1 MGPAGVEYVYKDE
14 LKKIRAGRAA
24 QLEAEIEARVSSGR
38 QGSRPVQRPKR
49 RSMWPLRPRRHLLAQ
64 RYEREIMNP
73 EEALS
78 LVLISEIVM
87 PATCANAGYSDGVLS
102 ETLHAGTDAS
112 GSARISLID
121 GRE

>member
-24 QLEAEIEARVSSGR
+24 QVEAEIEARVSSGLSGE
-38 QGSRPVQRPKR
+38 QASAEAEAAVDAAIKAEEA
-49 RSMWPLRPRRHLLAQ
+49 LLAQ

-78 LVLISEIVM
+78 LGSISEIVM
-87 PATCANAGYSDGVLS
+87 PADLRK
-102 ETLHAGTDAS
+102 TLPIQMAFCLRHYTPGPMQAVQ
-112 GSARISLID
+112 
-121 GRE
+121 REFH